1 MLLGD
6 LLALLAAHCATN
18 GQTPRALAGVFG
30 PLLLWPAA
38 QAAAAGGG
46 GQGRPAALCSP
57 RRASLE
63 DTVRLSPC
71 NAWAWAADE
80 KLGLLKGPAFISA
93 PDACACYTAIIRRKH
108 IEQHL

>member
-6 LLALLAAHCATN
+6 LLALLVRLAAHSATN

-71 NAWAWAADE
+71 NG
-80 KLGLLKGPAFISA
+80 LGLLTRS
-93 PDACACYTAIIRRKH
+93 
-108 IEQHL
+108 